1 MHHQPNAH
9 PVVTFLS
16 RWPYRGET
24 PDHFPMLTWRAGQVS
39 HQSPWGG
46 LLRGRE
52 YGNFRRMSVSRSYL
66 AMAPHNVA
74 A

>member
-16 RWPYRGET
+16 RWPGRDCAPE
-24 PDHFPMLTWRAGQVS
+24 HLPMLSWRAGLMS
-39 HQSPWGG
+39 HHSPSGG